1 MQTITLLVAIAE
13 AASSIDEAIS
23 NQIPKSLRV
32 SRTLIL
38 CPPTLLDN
46 WYDELLTWAP
56 PDLLGE
62 IHKFDS
68 SVKGMKRIEMIKE
81 WFEDGGILLMGYM
94 MFQRFD
100 AKKPGNFKNID
111 PEKVKIAVDQLLQG
125 PNIVVADEAH
135 MLKNTEAAVSK
146 AALKF
151 RTKSRIA
158 LTGSPLANKLEE
170 YYAMI
175 NFVAPGKFFP
185 LVDAVGANSS
195 RLSWPSRGIPGQV
208 R

>member
-23 NQIPKSLRV
+23 SQVPKSLQV
-32 SRTLIL
+32 SKTLIL

-46 WYDELLTWAP
+46 WVDELLTWAP
-56 PDLLGE
+56 REVLGE
-62 IHKFDS
+62 IRKVDS
-68 SVKGMKRIEMIKE
+68 SLKEM
-81 WFEDGGILLMGYM
+81 EDRLQMIAHWYEEGGVLLVGYE
-94 MFQRFD
+94 MFLSFNAQ
-100 AKKPGNFKNID
+100 KPGHFKRVD
-111 PEKVKIAVDQLLQG
+111 LEKVKIAAEQLLQG
-125 PNIVVADEAH
+125 QNIVVADEAH
-135 MLKNTEAAVSK
+135 VLKNLDAGVSK

-175 NFVAPGKFFP
+175 NFVAPG
-185 LVDAVGANSS
+185 
-195 RLSWPSRGIPGQV
+195 
-208 R
+208 